1 MGRGQDGVSTLRGDC
16 LRFSLDMSSGLQ
28 RVAPHRGVY
37 EETPHMQLPNP
48 PPIYLDYHATT
59 PVDPRVA
66 AVIVHTMTTA
76 FGNATAWSMS
86 MARWRLRW

>member
-1 MGRGQDGVSTLRGDC
+1 MGRGQDGVSTLKGDC

-66 AVIVHTMTTA
+66 AVMTLDKHLCN
-76 FGNATAWSMS
+76 FPDEIS
-86 MARWRLRW
+86 MALIYWL